1 MRHPTLLDA
10 ILHKR
15 GWRRYEVFVTQ
26 LASAGTRAAK
36 NYENPRLAR
45 VKSVTRTT
53 FGRWCAGTQE
63 PRGDTATVMEFWF
76 GHSVKELLGPA
87 PERELVLARS
97 LHEASLAAAHR
108 LDIRFDTSFLSV
120 AAPAPGT
127 GGVWHMDGLR
137 ILDGTSVAV
146 QMYEAAL
153 QPGSV
158 VIGAEDLEH
167 LRYFTRSTRR
177 ALLLGSLGAQGAD
190 DLYALDAAHARRQ
203 LAMPVQRLPIPV
215 PYRLDELTYALLW
228 ACLNLDDS
236 LLADDGALYGEQQR
250 LDFHLEQ
257 GRSAAARTAYS
268 DLSQVGSLWLGS
280 HACAAFVERH
290 LNIGDVSPVMWSR
303 AQFGEQAAAWLLFR
317 ERHRVLQSMRDRSAG
332 LHDTPGCALCV
343 PESAVH
349 GSEPYERLLL
359 LLMVALME
367 SYGLTVWVCT
377 QEDYARL
384 PEFHLASD
392 RRVIVADWLGADAV
406 WNVESIDGSGAT
418 DAFTQAI
425 KHAQT
430 GTIASGATPAERIHA
445 FADYLGLGQ
454 DWGRLVERCRELGSY
469 GTAGLLRARSRL
481 IHTAEIDRVLCFI
494 GEFDLTS

>member
-15 GWRRYEVFVTQ
+15 GWRRHEVFVTQ
-26 LASAGTRAAK
+26 LASAGARAAK
-36 NYENPRLAR
+36 HYDNQRLAR
-45 VKSVTRTT
+45 VRSVTRTT
-53 FGRWCAGTQE
+53 LGRWCAGTQE
-63 PRGDTATVMEFWF
+63 PRGDAATVVEFWL
-76 GHSVKELLGPA
+76 GHTVKELLGPA

-97 LHEASLAAAHR
+97 LHDASLAAAHR

-120 AAPAPGT
+120 AAPVPGT
-127 GGVWHMDGLR
+127 GGVWHLDGLR
-137 ILDGTSVAV
+137 ILDGTSVSV
-146 QMYEAAL
+146 QMYEASL
-153 QPGSV
+153 QPDSV
-158 VIGAEDLEH
+158 VIGPEDLEH

-203 LAMPVQRLPIPV
+203 LAMPVQRLPIPM

-236 LLADDGALYGEQQR
+236 LLADDGALQAELER
-250 LDFHLEQ
+250 LDFHLDQ

-290 LNIGDVSPVMWSR
+290 LKVGDVSPVMWSR

-317 ERHRVLQSMRDRSAG
+317 ERHSLLQFMRDRSSG
-332 LHDTPGCALCV
+332 LESDPGCALCV

-377 QEDYARL
+377 QEDYAQL
-384 PEFHLASD
+384 PEFHLTPD
-392 RRVIVADWLGADAV
+392 RRVIVADWLAPDAV
-406 WNVESIDGSGAT
+406 WNVESVDARGAS
-418 DAFTQAI
+418 DAFAQAVH
-425 KHAQT
+425 HART
-430 GTIASGATPAERIHA
+430 GTIAEGATPVERIRA
-445 FADYLGLGQ
+445 FAEYLGLGQ
-454 DWGRLVERCRELGSY
+454 DWPRLVERCRELGGY

-481 IHTAEIDRVLCFI
+481 IHTGEIDRVLRFL
-494 GEFDLTS
+494 GEFDLAS